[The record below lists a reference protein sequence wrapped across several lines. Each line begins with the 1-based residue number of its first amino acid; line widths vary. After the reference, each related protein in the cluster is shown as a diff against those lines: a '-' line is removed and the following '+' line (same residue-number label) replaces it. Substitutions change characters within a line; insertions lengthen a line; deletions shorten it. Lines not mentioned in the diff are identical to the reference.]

1 MHKVRVDVAFKD
13 MEEYLTMKNQLEQAG
28 LKLDWFVNYSVN
40 LVWNQMLEDYSKQL
54 AAEAGLKYETNSPTI
69 DGDSAGVPVGESPAP
84 SESEIGNTDNV
95 VQG

>member
-13 MEEYLTMKNQLEQAG
+13 MEEYLSMKGQLEKAN

-54 AAEAGLKYETNSPTI
+54 AAEANLKYEANSPAI
-69 DGDSAGVPVGESPAP
+69 DSDSAGVSVGESPAP
-84 SESEIGNTDNV
+84 SESEIG
-95 VQG
+95 